1 MTEAR
6 EQRRDRHVEQRD
18 GEALLCAL
26 RQPGSVFGE
35 HGADHIDA
43 HALGVCEGDGV
54 RDGGD
59 GDLLRARMLGVVL
72 GVERVDH
79 VRDRDVLRAP
89 RRRRTRRPLREP
101 MLSTARRL
109 GLQHAHDW
117 LADEFVGPRVAAA
130 WRLGARLC
138 LAESCLDEGL
148 AHLDRRRR
156 AISGNQGRSHL
167 DRGGA
172 PSAAIKG
179 DCTSSDQAE
188 VIKGDCTS
196 SDQAEV
202 IKGDCTS
209 SDQAEV
215 VPPSIG
221 AVALLFFLGFA
232 LRERVKARCTEL
244 MGTSRNSANGAGYL
258 KQGGRRGGHGCR

>member
-1 MTEAR
+1 M
-6 EQRRDRHVEQRD
+6 
-18 GEALLCAL
+18 
-26 RQPGSVFGE
+26 
-35 HGADHIDA
+35 
-43 HALGVCEGDGV
+43 
-54 RDGGD
+54 
-59 GDLLRARMLGVVL
+59 RARMLGVVL

-89 RRRRTRRPLREP
+89 RRRRTRRPLGEP

-117 LADEFVGPRVAAA
+117 LADEFVGPRAAAA

-156 AISGNQGRSHL
+156 A
-167 DRGGA
+167 
-172 PSAAIKG
+172 SATIKG
-179 DCTSSDQAE
+179 DCTSSDQA
-188 VIKGDCTS
+188 V
-196 SDQAEV
+196 A

-258 KQGGRRGGHGCR
+258 KQGGHRGGHGCRQGAVVGICMPWRVLEARGRNQRPSAAIGCRQWNSEALRDTQRHSVAHRGRQRPSEALSGTQRRSGALRRTAQGAEACPCS

>member
-89 RRRRTRRPLREP
+89 RRRRTRRPLGEP

-117 LADEFVGPRVAAA
+117 LADEFLGPRAAAA

-172 PSAAIKG
+172 PSAA
-179 DCTSSDQAE
+179 
-188 VIKGDCTS
+188 
-196 SDQAEV
+196 